1 MGYKMIVLD
10 LDDTLLKNDRTIS
23 ARTKKTLLEAQA
35 AGVKVVLAS
44 GRPDFAVK
52 PIAKELE
59 LEKHGG
65 FIVSFNGAKITDS
78 ANGNELFSAGMSAEA
93 VHKLFEMSKA
103 EGAFIHTYIGD
114 DIIASEMNEYTDI
127 EKQITGMNI
136 IVPSDFKAYIK
147 NDVVKVIVLQSPEK
161 IKAIEEKWKPII
173 KNELYMT
180 TSKPFFLEFM
190 NPSVDKGKSVLRLA
204 QMLQISAAEIIAFGD
219 SCNDISMLEAAGT
232 GVAMENA
239 VERVKSIADYVTAS
253 NENDGVALAVE
264 RFVLNK

>member
-35 AGVKVVLAS
+35 AGVKVVLSS

-65 FIVSFNGAKITDS
+65 FIVSFNGAKITDCV
-78 ANGNELFSAGMSAEA
+78 NGNELFSAGMSAEA
-93 VHKLFEMSKA
+93 VYKLFEMSKA

-173 KNELYMT
+173 KNKLYMT